1 MATEK
6 LLRALVSG
14 PEAKLDEAIHRL
26 ILDREF
32 HPLSAASLGG
42 HHHSLMKQE
51 GEDPYRPALDSATAL
66 LTKLGIKPGF
76 SEFRDRGY
84 GVEDCAAYI
93 SNISGAATRI
103 ITHKNAAM
111 SLAADDEELITRFE
125 PFSLLN
131 VPLEELLEVKSMRL
145 RFGKVDAELWDE
157 LRHVAESE
165 FGAFNFR
172 SGFSGDK
179 VCCILLTLTGGVLRE
194 EERLVE
200 YGFESEDRPNAAGL
214 TGIPAERMAQL
225 RAEAD
230 AARKQA
236 EALAGELAKLAEK
249 EKDEALSRYSWLK
262 YMSEGFSLRQLAGH
276 DSGEFYLIGWLPEAD
291 GEGFKK
297 AAEEIGCVCSFEK
310 PGRGDT
316 GNVPVK
322 LKESFWSRIFAPFV
336 TMYGYP
342 AYGECDPRIFMVI
355 TYCLL
360 FGVMFG
366 DVGQGALLVLIGLY
380 MVKKKG
386 MWLGRILAAVGCSA
400 VVFGFVYGSVFGNEH
415 LLPGFKVLEGSG
427 VMQILL
433 VSAGGGVVLIL
444 ISGVLNIITAFRQK
458 NYRAALFSANG
469 VTGVLFLG
477 GIVGCAVADF
487 GFSTSLLSSGP
498 VWFVFALLLLSI
510 WLGELL
516 CHALGLAPKEHGHKT
531 STGMM
536 LLEGFFELF
545 EAFLSWFSNCLSF
558 LRVGTYAICHAIM
571 MLIVYELSAT
581 SGGGYSIFGLVL
593 GNALVMLIESVLVCI
608 QALRLEFYEL
618 FGRFYT
624 GRGQPFEPVKV
635 DYSAQIQRAA

>member
-14 PEAKLDEAIHRL
+14 PEEKLDEAIHRL

-32 HPLSAASLGG
+32 HPLSAATLGG
-42 HHHSLMKQE
+42 HHHSLTKQE
-51 GEDPYRPALDSATAL
+51 GEDPYRPALDAATAL
-66 LTKLGIKPGF
+66 LGRLGLKAGF
-76 SEFRDRGY
+76 REFRGRGY
-84 GVEDCAAYI
+84 GLEDCTAYI
-93 SNISGAATRI
+93 TATSGAAARI
-103 ITHKNAAM
+103 ITHRNAAM
-111 SLAADDEELITRFE
+111 SLADDDEELISRFE
-125 PFSLLN
+125 PFSLLD
-131 VPLEELLEVKSMRL
+131 VRLEELLEVKNIRL
-145 RFGKVDAELWDE
+145 RFGKVQEELWDE

-165 FGAFNFR
+165 FGAFIFR
-172 SGFSGDK
+172 TGFSGDK
-179 VCCILLTLTGGVLRE
+179 VCCILLTLAGGVLRE

-200 YGFESEDRPNAAGL
+200 YGFEPEERPNAAGL
-214 TGIPAERMAQL
+214 TGVPAERMAGL
-225 RAEAD
+225 RAEAE
-230 AARKQA
+230 AARAQA
-236 EALAGELAKLAEK
+236 GALSEELAALAAREE
-249 EKDEALSRYSWLK
+249 DEALSRWCWLK
-262 YMSEGFSLRQLAGH
+262 YMSEGFSLRSLAGH
-276 DSGEFYLIGWLPEAD
+276 DSGEFYLTGWLPEAD
-291 GEGFKK
+291 GPGFKQ
-297 AAEEIGCVCSFEK
+297 AAEALGCVCSFER
-310 PGRGDT
+310 PGRGEA
-316 GNVPVK
+316 GHVPVK
-322 LKESFWSRIFAPFV
+322 LKEGFWYRVFAPFV

-342 AYGECDPRIFMVI
+342 AYGECDPRIFMLV

-380 MVKKKG
+380 MAKKKG
-386 MWLGRILAAVGCSA
+386 MWLGRILAAVGCAA

-444 ISGVLNIITAFRQK
+444 ISGVLNIMTAFRQRD
-458 NYRAALFSANG
+458 YRAALFSANG
-469 VTGVLFLG
+469 VTGVLFLAG
-477 GIVGCAVADF
+477 AVSCAVSDAAF
-487 GFSTSLLSSGP
+487 GTGLLSQKP
-498 VWFVFALLLLSI
+498 LLFAFGLLLLSI
-510 WLGELL
+510 WLGEPLTM
-516 CHALGLAPKEHGHKT
+516 ALGLAPKEHGHK
-531 STGMM
+531 SSVGML

-624 GRGQPFEPVKV
+624 GRGSPFEPVRV
-635 DYSAQIQRAA
+635 DYTAQLRGAA

>member
-14 PEAKLDEAIHRL
+14 PEAKLDEAIHKL

-32 HPLSAASLGG
+32 HPLSAATLGG
-42 HHHSLMKQE
+42 HHHSLMRQE
-51 GEDPYRPALDSATAL
+51 GEDPYKPALDSATAL
-66 LTKLGIKPGF
+66 LNKLGIKPEF
-76 SEFRDRGY
+76 SEFRGKGY

-93 SNISGAATRI
+93 SDVSGAATRI

-131 VPLEELLEVKSMRL
+131 VRLEELLEVKHVKL
-145 RFGKVDAELWDE
+145 RFGKVDEALWDE
-157 LRHVAESE
+157 LRHIAESE
-165 FGAFNFR
+165 FGAFIFR

-194 EERLVE
+194 EEKLVE
-200 YGFESEDRPNAAGL
+200 YGFEPEDRPNAAGL
-214 TGIPAERMAQL
+214 TGVPAERMAEL
-225 RAEAD
+225 KEEAEA
-230 AARKQA
+230 AKQQA
-236 EALAGELAKLAEK
+236 EALSGELAKLAARER
-249 EKDEALSRYSWLK
+249 DEALSRWCWLK
-262 YMSEGFSLRQLAGH
+262 YMSEGFSLRSLAGH
-276 DSGEFYLIGWLPEAD
+276 DSGEFYLTGWLPEAD
-291 GEGFKK
+291 GPAFKK
-297 AAEEIGCVCSFEK
+297 AAEDIGCVCSFER
-310 PGRGDT
+310 PGRGDASH
-316 GNVPVK
+316 VPVK
-322 LKESFWSRIFAPFV
+322 LKESFWTRVFAPFV

-342 AYGECDPRIFMVI
+342 AYGEIDPRAFMLF

-386 MWLGRILAAVGCSA
+386 MWLGRILAAVGCAA
-400 VVFGFVYGSVFGNEH
+400 VVFGFVYGSFFGNEH

-444 ISGVLNIITAFRQK
+444 ISGLINIVTSFRQR
-458 NYRAALFSANG
+458 NYRAALFSAYG
-469 VTGVLFLG
+469 ITGVLFLA
-477 GIVGCAVADF
+477 GIVSCAVSDAV
-487 GFSTSLLSSGP
+487 FSTGLLSSKGL
-498 VWFVFALLLLSI
+498 WLVFAALLLSI
-510 WLGELL
+510 WLGEPLTML
-516 CHALGLAPKEHGHKT
+516 FRLAPREHGQKP
-531 STGMM
+531 SVGMM

-624 GRGQPFEPVKV
+624 GRGSPFEPVKV
-635 DYSAQIQRAA
+635 DYSSQLQRAA

>member
-103 ITHKNAAM
+103 TTHKNAAM

-165 FGAFNFR
+165 FGAFIFR

-366 DVGQGALLVLIGLY
+366 DVGQGALLVLIGIY

-386 MWLGRILAAVGCSA
+386 MWLGRILAAVGCAA

-433 VSAGGGVVLIL
+433 VSAGGGVILIL
-444 ISGVLNIITAFRQK
+444 ISGVLNIMTSFRQK

-469 VTGVLFLG
+469 VTGVLFLAG
-477 GIVGCAVADF
+477 MVCCAVSDAAL
-487 GFSTSLLSSGP
+487 STSLLSMEP

-510 WLGELL
+510 WLGEPLTMM
-516 CHALGLAPKEHGHKT
+516 LGLAPKEHGHKT
-531 STGMM
+531 SVGMM

>member
-6 LLRALVSG
+6 LLKALVSG
-14 PEAKLDEAIHRL
+14 PAERLDEAIRRL

-32 HPLSAASLGG
+32 HPLPASQLGG
-42 HHHSLMKQE
+42 HRHSLGHQE
-51 GEDPYRPALDSATAL
+51 GEDPYRPALDSAAAL
-66 LTKLGIKPGF
+66 LAKLGIKPEF
-76 SEFRDRGY
+76 REFRDRGWTT
-84 GVEDCAAYI
+84 ENCAEYI
-93 SNISGAATRI
+93 SGVSGAATRI
-103 ITHKNAAM
+103 ITHRNAAT
-111 SLAADDEELITRFE
+111 SLADDDEELIARFE
-125 PFSLLN
+125 PFALLN
-131 VPLEELLEVKSMRL
+131 VRLEELLEVSHMRL
-145 RFGKVDAELWDE
+145 RFGKVDEELWDE
-157 LRHVAESE
+157 LRREAVDEY
-165 FGAFNFR
+165 GAFIFR
-172 SGFSGDK
+172 TGFADGK
-179 VCCILLTLTGGVLRE
+179 ICCILLTLQGGVLRE
-194 EERLVE
+194 EERFVE
-200 YGFESEDRPNAAGL
+200 YGFEPEDRPNAAGL
-214 TGIPAERMAQL
+214 TGVPAERMAEL
-225 RAEAD
+225 RAEAE

-236 EALAGELAKLAEK
+236 ASLSAELAALAERER
-249 EKDEALSRYSWLK
+249 DEALSRWSWLK
-262 YMSEGFSLRQLAGH
+262 YMSEGFALSSYAGY
-276 DSGEFYLIGWLPEAD
+276 DLDEFYLTGWLPEAD
-291 GEGFKK
+291 GQSFKR
-297 AAEEIGCVCSFEK
+297 AAEELGCVCSFEK
-310 PGRGDT
+310 PGRGEL
-316 GNVPVK
+316 GRVPVK
-322 LKESFWSRIFAPFV
+322 LKEGFWPRIFAPFV

-342 AYGECDPRIFMVI
+342 AYGEFDPRVFMVI

-545 EAFLSWFSNCLSF
+545 EAFLSWLSNCLSF

-571 MLIVYELSAT
+571 MLIVYSLSET
-581 SGGGYSIFGLVL
+581 SGGYSIIGLVF

-624 GRGQPFEPVKV
+624 GRGAPFEPVRV
-635 DYSAQIQRAA
+635 DYTAQIHRAA

>member
-76 SEFRDRGY
+76 SEFRDRGC

-165 FGAFNFR
+165 FGAFIFR

-366 DVGQGALLVLIGLY
+366 DVGQGALLVLIGIY

-386 MWLGRILAAVGCSA
+386 MWLGRILAAVGCAA

-415 LLPGFKVLEGSG
+415 LLPGFKVLEGGG

-433 VSAGGGVVLIL
+433 VSAGGGVILIL
-444 ISGVLNIITAFRQK
+444 ISGVLNIMTSFRQK

-469 VTGVLFLG
+469 VTGVLFLAG
-477 GIVGCAVADF
+477 MVCCAVSDAAL
-487 GFSTSLLSSGP
+487 STSLLSMEP
-498 VWFVFALLLLSI
+498 IWFVFALLLLSI
-510 WLGELL
+510 WLGEPLTMM
-516 CHALGLAPKEHGHKT
+516 LGLAPKEHGHKT
-531 STGMM
+531 SVGMM